1 MEIAMITS
9 QETGPC
15 LIKEDPKMGNSL
27 TLSKMEHVGVITLEN
42 PKKRNSINSKLIN
55 EMSDA
60 LNGIEAD
67 NDIRVIIITGS
78 GDSFCAGYDISE
90 LAPLK
95 TGSEYYPKGREVQD
109 LFLKIEN
116 MKKPIIAAINGLA
129 MGGGLEMSMVC
140 DIRIAAESAVFA
152 LPEVHVGL
160 LPAAGGMTR
169 LPRLV
174 GVGKAK
180 ELIYTGRRFSAEEAC
195 QIGLLNKVVPA
206 DQLMNEVMKT
216 ASVIAGCPPLSIAV
230 GKFTINQNLDASLY
244 SATINEVNGIV
255 SLWETEDAQEGLR
268 AFVEKRKPVF
278 KGR

>member
-1 MEIAMITS
+1 
-9 QETGPC
+9 
-15 LIKEDPKMGNSL
+15 MGNSL